1 MSSSTATSL
10 IQAVLQA
17 SKRTFARSRNR
28 FKLKEEDF
36 VSSLRDLKSLLDNV
50 RTHDLGKQNILIG
63 EFCFFRQINVGQ
75 PNFLFRN

>member
-1 MSSSTATSL
+1 MSSSATTSL

-36 VSSLRDLKSLLDNV
+36 VSSLRDLKCLLDNV
-50 RTHDLGKQNILIG
+50 RTHDLGKRKKLPKQRKQN
-63 EFCFFRQINVGQ
+63 FKVVF
-75 PNFLFRN
+75 

>member
-50 RTHDLGKQNILIG
+50 RTHDLGKQNKLIG
-63 EFCFFRQINVGQ
+63 EFWFFRQINVGQ

>member
-50 RTHDLGKQNILIG
+50 RTHDLGKQNKLIG
-63 EFCFFRQINVGQ
+63 EFCFFSSNQCWSAE
-75 PNFLFRN
+75 FSF

>member
-1 MSSSTATSL
+1 MSSSATTSL

-50 RTHDLGKQNILIG
+50 RTHDLGKQKI
-63 EFCFFRQINVGQ
+63 RQNNV
-75 PNFLFRN
+75 NKICKVVF